1 MAKATETGEYKHRY
15 LLLPCVRE
23 PQGDNGEEAET
34 WPDPPAVD
42 RYYYA
47 AHDSFSTGEQIVQG
61 LAQSVGTRK
70 AKIKGKTL
78 PILSGDR
85 MKDVVTGELYR
96 VAGILRDFAETI
108 LTLDRAQLQTV
119 AR

>member
-1 MAKATETGEYKHRY
+1 MAKRTATGEYKHRY

-34 WPDPPAVD
+34 WPDPPAED

-47 AHDSFSTGEQIVQG
+47 SHEGLSTGEQIVQG
-61 LAQSVGTRK
+61 LAQSIGTRK
-70 AKIKGKTL
+70 AKVRGKTL
-78 PILSGDR
+78 PIYAGDR

-96 VAGILRDFAETI
+96 VAGILRDFAETV
-108 LTLDRAQLQTV
+108 LTLERAQLQTQ